1 MKYQLGCS
9 RQSVDRRVK
18 LRYNCCA
25 ISLPFNQPP
34 EFDGES
40 DLTTTTGSTLIYN
53 KILFMCQWDGEYFM
67 VSNFRLR
74 NFPFIEQYRT
84 NTKF

>member
-1 MKYQLGCS
+1 MFLIVLFLQILTDGCEIQLGCN
-9 RQSVDRRVK
+9 RYSVDRRVK

-25 ISLPFNQPP
+25 ISLLFYQPP

-53 KILFMCQWDGEYFM
+53 KILFMC
-67 VSNFRLR
+67 
-74 NFPFIEQYRT
+74 
-84 NTKF
+84 